1 MWSLEHIEQHVYYT
15 AGFRHLRG
23 CWPINNRLGRDFGSL
38 LADQLIDTIE
48 NERTDFRGILCSI
61 ETVCAAVALECQYG
75 NISEGQRR
83 EYISFME
90 NEILNIPIKEVRRKC
105 NKRKK

>member
-23 CWPINNRLGRDFGSL
+23 CWPINNRLGRDFGRNGVVNVSNKLSVKYLSL

-83 EYISFME
+83 EYNSTR
-90 NEILNIPIKEVRRKC
+90 NS
-105 NKRKK
+105 